1 MKNKLIKCLLSGLLF
16 FSTAFTQDNV
26 LITLDPDSV
35 RYTLSVGIGGNFC
48 FSFDNDVSRYN
59 LENLH
64 VASAR
69 TEMVLTEWEPWNDND
84 DPDNTNWDYF
94 SARDQGEITRKF
106 EWMQDFTERDI
117 PYAIAIWNLPD
128 WLDNGGKIVSR
139 ELWGELAE
147 SICSFLIYA
156 RDNYGTEP
164 DYFSFNEPNG
174 GVNVLWSDTEHRDII
189 KFLGERFVSSGL
201 KTRWFLGDVWSP
213 GPIDYTDVAAA
224 DTSALKYAGAI
235 SFHSWGVGTPGELGA
250 WGDLSQGLGLPL
262 WVGEAGVDAFAWQ
275 DQGKMHSYS
284 YAMEEMDLYQRL
296 FIYARPQAIQ
306 FWEYTPDYNLGGS
319 GAARWN
325 LMLHWAQFTPR
336 GSEALTGVEVDDVLF
351 SSFRHD
357 GNQTITMHLANPV
370 STSKIVTI
378 EGVPASVAIL
388 NSVRTEEGSLFQEQA
403 PLTVTD
409 GSVTVDLP
417 GRSLTTLYGDYE
429 FSSGLEEQQLWHRE
443 MEMVVRRRSAQIEI
457 LVSMA
462 RKNNY
467 PVLEIYECNGRHI
480 KTLKA
485 TAYGNFTYVFVWDTK
500 PGREVVLKPGTYLAS
515 VRAGNNTCN
524 KIFMLY

>member
-1 MKNKLIKCLLSGLLF
+1 
-16 FSTAFTQDNV
+16 
-26 LITLDPDSV
+26 
-35 RYTLSVGIGGNFC
+35 
-48 FSFDNDVSRYN
+48 
-59 LENLH
+59 
-64 VASAR
+64 
-69 TEMVLTEWEPWNDND
+69 
-84 DPDNTNWDYF
+84 
-94 SARDQGEITRKF
+94 
-106 EWMQDFTERDI
+106 
-117 PYAIAIWNLPD
+117 
-128 WLDNGGKIVSR
+128 
-139 ELWGELAE
+139 
-147 SICSFLIYA
+147 
-156 RDNYGTEP
+156 
-164 DYFSFNEPNG
+164 
-174 GVNVLWSDTEHRDII
+174 
-189 KFLGERFVSSGL
+189 
-201 KTRWFLGDVWSP
+201 
-213 GPIDYTDVAAA
+213 
-224 DTSALKYAGAI
+224 
-235 SFHSWGVGTPGELGA
+235 
-250 WGDLSQGLGLPL
+250 
-262 WVGEAGVDAFAWQ
+262 
-275 DQGKMHSYS
+275 
-284 YAMEEMDLYQRL
+284 
-296 FIYARPQAIQ
+296 
-306 FWEYTPDYNLGGS
+306 
-319 GAARWN
+319 
-325 LMLHWAQFTPR
+325 MLHWAQFTPR